1 MSLLEVTGLHT
12 EITTR
17 AGVVHAV
24 DGVSL
29 TVAPGESVGLVGE
42 SGSGKTMTGMSV
54 LRLLPPGASITGG
67 SVRFDGTELT
77 ELSDAAMRRLRGN
90 DIALISQDPMS
101 SLNPTRTIGSQLREA
116 YRIHAG
122 GTRRAA
128 TERAIEVLGLVG
140 MPRPAERLDD
150 YPHQLSGGM
159 RQRAMIAI
167 GLVCGP
173 KLLIA
178 DEPTTALDVSIQAQI
193 LALIDDLRSRL
204 SMGVLLI
211 THDMG
216 VIAGHTDRVAV
227 MYGGQVAEQA
237 ETAVLFREPRHRY
250 TQALLRSMPTLE
262 QDRNTSLANIPGTP
276 PTLIGLAPMCR
287 FAPRCAFATEDCRT
301 QDPALTQ
308 AGPGHAFACFHPAEP
323 GTALPGSAQSH
334 PTLASEPVSAAAP
347 AKAMPRAEAP
357 ASSAGDGVHGTPQVP
372 GEPLIELAGVVM
384 RFHLPAAVPFKP
396 GRVVQAVSGV
406 SLTVRAG
413 ETIGIVGESGCGKTT
428 LGRMIVGLERPTSGS
443 VAFDG
448 RDLGKLRGAE
458 FRRRRRDLQMM
469 FHDSAAALDPRMRVS
484 ALIGEPLAVQH
495 AATRRERRGTVA
507 ELLDAVGL
515 PRDAGRRYA
524 HEFSGGQRQRIAMAR
539 ALALNPRVIVADEPV
554 SALDVSVQAQILN
567 LMRSLQRQYGLTY
580 VVISH
585 DLSLLKYL
593 ADRVGVMYLGTLV
606 ELGDSDEVYSAPRHP
621 YTAGLIE
628 CIPVPDPAH
637 ERSKTAAALGGELPS
652 ALQPPSGCRFRTR
665 CPLATDRCA
674 DEAPVLQVA
683 DGLHAVAC
691 HYPLTGPGQS
701 RNQPGELGNQGE
713 KVTT

>member
-1 MSLLEVTGLHT
+1 VSLLEITGLRT
-12 EITTR
+12 EIATR
-17 AGVVHAV
+17 SAVVRPV

-29 TVAPGESVGLVGE
+29 TVAAGEAVGLVGE
-42 SGSGKTMTGMSV
+42 SGSGKSMTGLSIM
-54 LRLLPPGASITGG
+54 RLLPPGGSITGG
-67 SVRFDGTELT
+67 SITFDGTDLT
-77 ELSDAAMRRLRGN
+77 GLSEAAMRRLRGN

-116 YRIHAG
+116 YRIH
-122 GTRRAA
+122 TRVSRRAA
-128 TERAIEVLGLVG
+128 NQRALEVLGLVG
-140 MPRPAERLDD
+140 MPRPAERLND

-167 GLVCGP
+167 GLICGP

-193 LALIDDLRSRL
+193 LILLDDLRLRL

-237 ETAVLFREPRHRY
+237 GTAALFRHPRHRY

-262 QDRNTSLANIPGTP
+262 QDRGAGLATIGGTP
-276 PTLIGLAPMCR
+276 PTLIGLPPMCR
-287 FAPRCAFATEDCRT
+287 FAPRCQFAADDCRT
-301 QDPALTQ
+301 SDPPLVR
-308 AGPGHAFACFHPAEP
+308 AGAGHAFACLHPVEGGAVAGAATAATAVTASTTVTVVTEP
-323 GTALPGSAQSH
+323 D
-334 PTLASEPVSAAAP
+334 AAA
-347 AKAMPRAEAP
+347 AAVGAAVGVAAATAP
-357 ASSAGDGVHGTPQVP
+357 D
-372 GEPLIELAGVVM
+372 EPLIELTDVVK
-384 RFHLPAAVPFKP
+384 RFHLPASVPFQR

-406 SLTVRAG
+406 SLSVRAG
-413 ETIGIVGESGCGKTT
+413 ETFGIVGESGCGKTT
-428 LGRMIVGLERPTSGS
+428 LGRMIVGLERPTGGA
-443 VAFDG
+443 VTFDG
-448 RDLGKLRGAE
+448 RDLGSLRGAD
-458 FRRRRRDLQMM
+458 FRRRRRDLQLM
-469 FHDSAAALDPRMRVS
+469 FQDSAAALDPRMRVS
-484 ALIGEPLAVQH
+484 ALIGEPLAVQQVG
-495 AATRRERRGTVA
+495 TRRDRLATVA

-567 LMRSLQRQYGLTY
+567 LMRSLQQRYGLTY

-606 ELGDSDEVYSAPRHP
+606 EVGDSEEVYGAPRHP
-621 YTAGLIE
+621 YTAGLIDS
-628 CIPVPDPAH
+628 IPVPDPAL
-637 ERSKTAAALGGELPS
+637 ERAKANRQPLGGVLPS
-652 ALQPPSGCRFRTR
+652 ALRPPSGCRFRTR

-674 DEAPVLQVA
+674 QETPALRA
-683 DGLHAVAC
+683 SDGRHAVAC
-691 HYPLTGPGQS
+691 HYPLARTDRTESTAPTAPTERRTS
-701 RNQPGELGNQGE
+701 A
-713 KVTT
+713 

>member
-12 EITTR
+12 DITTR

-193 LALIDDLRSRL
+193 LALIDDLRLRL

-262 QDRNTSLANIPGTP
+262 QDRNASLANIPGMP
-276 PTLIGLAPMCR
+276 PTLVGLAPMCR
-287 FAPRCAFATEDCRT
+287 FAPRCAFAAEDCRT

-308 AGPGHAFACFHPAEP
+308 AAPGHAFACFHPAQP
-323 GTALPGSAQSH
+323 GATP
-334 PTLASEPVSAAAP
+334 P
-347 AKAMPRAEAP
+347 
-357 ASSAGDGVHGTPQVP
+357 GTPQAGAATVTLTHAVTSAEAVAGTAADEADGAP
-372 GEPLIELAGVVM
+372 PVAGEPLIELVGVVK
-384 RFHLPAAVPFKP
+384 RFHLPATVPFKP

-413 ETIGIVGESGCGKTT
+413 ETFGIVGESGCGKTT
-428 LGRMIVGLERPTSGS
+428 LGRLIVGLERPTSGS
-443 VAFDG
+443 VAFAG
-448 RDLGKLRGAE
+448 HDLGKLRGTD

-469 FHDSAAALDPRMRVS
+469 FQDSAAALDPRMPVS
-484 ALIGEPLAVQH
+484 ALICEPLAVQR
-495 AATRRERRGTVA
+495 AAGRRERRDMVA
-507 ELLDAVGL
+507 QLLDAVGL

-606 ELGDSDEVYSAPRHP
+606 ELGGSDEVYSAPRHP

-628 CIPVPDPAH
+628 SIPVPDPAY
-637 ERSKTAAALGGELPS
+637 ERSKTAPVLGGELPS
-652 ALQPPSGCRFRTR
+652 AVAPPSGCRFRTR
-665 CPLATDRCA
+665 CPLATERCA
-674 DEAPVLQVA
+674 EEAPVLAAA

-691 HYPLTGPGQS
+691 HHPLTGPVPVPQPTGRTGQS
-701 RNQPGELGNQGE
+701 S
-713 KVTT
+713 